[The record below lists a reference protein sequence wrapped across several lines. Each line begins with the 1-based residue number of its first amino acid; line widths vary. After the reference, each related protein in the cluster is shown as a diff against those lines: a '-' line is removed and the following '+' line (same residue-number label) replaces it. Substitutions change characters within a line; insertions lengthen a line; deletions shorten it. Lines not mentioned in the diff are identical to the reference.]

1 MPVERSAPYAAIIAL
16 LLMACWPVDWPDD
29 DKSDFMS
36 DCLTNVRVEEEH
48 LRDAICSCWLERTQS
63 KYSYAEVNSG
73 NQTIQAD
80 FFDIAKACS
89 AEQGVRAYLPGED

>member
-16 LLMACWPVDWPDD
+16 LLMACGPVGWSDD
-29 DKSDFMS
+29 DRSDFMS
-36 DCLTNVRVEEEH
+36 NCLTNVRLEEEH

-63 KYSYAEVNSG
+63 KYSYAEANSG

-80 FFDIAKACS
+80 FVDIGKVCS
-89 AEQGVRAYLPGED
+89 SEQGVRAHLPGED